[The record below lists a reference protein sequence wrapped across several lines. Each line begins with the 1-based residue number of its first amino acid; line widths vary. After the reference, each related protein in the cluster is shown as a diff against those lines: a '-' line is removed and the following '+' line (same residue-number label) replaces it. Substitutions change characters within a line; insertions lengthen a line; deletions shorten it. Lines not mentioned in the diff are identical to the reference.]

1 MQLIL
6 KYKSS
11 IIWAIIILILSGMS
25 GDAVGKISFIKIP
38 HFDKIVHFAIYFV
51 FCSIIIYE
59 TGFLKT
65 KYTFTALFIISL
77 ISVSY
82 GILMEFMQEY
92 VFIKRS
98 NDIFDVI
105 ANLTGTVF
113 SIFALIIYRNR
124 ILDNKTKK

>member
-1 MQLIL
+1 MRLLL

-25 GDAVGKISFIKIP
+25 GDTVDKISFIKNP
-38 HFDKIVHFAIYFV
+38 HFDKVVHFGIYFV
-51 FCSIIIYE
+51 LCSIMIFE
-59 TGFLKT
+59 AGFLKV
-65 KYTFTALFIISL
+65 KYTFTALFYIFL
-77 ISVSY
+77 ISVNY
-82 GILMEFMQEY
+82 GILMEIMQEY

-98 NDIFDVI
+98 NNIFDVI

>member
-1 MQLIL
+1 
-6 KYKSS
+6 
-11 IIWAIIILILSGMS
+11 MS
-25 GDAVGKISFIKIP
+25 GDTVDKNSFINIP
-38 HFDKIVHFAIYFV
+38 HFDKIVHFGIYFV
-51 FCSIIIYE
+51 LCSIIIFE
-59 TGFLKT
+59 TGLLKE
-65 KYTFTALFIISL
+65 KYTFTALFYIFL

-82 GILMEFMQEY
+82 GILMEIMQEY

-105 ANLTGTVF
+105 ANSTGTVF